1 MKLYIKNYN
10 PIHILQKQKTI
21 DEFYFSN
28 KNIIEIISDDG
39 IFYIDNK
46 NFYKINV
53 ISDKLV
59 QLRSKD
65 LELLLDKS
73 VYKNEIVHQLPFN
86 HTNTHITKFYYATNS
101 KSKIKLVVEGK
112 YETNELIDNKSNK
125 YANFTPINF
134 YFEMPNEITDFELLN
149 NDDLNVFLSLLN

>member
-10 PIHILQKQKTI
+10 PLYILKKQKAI

-28 KNIIEIISDDG
+28 KNIIEIITDDG

-46 NFYKINV
+46 NFYKMNI
-53 ISDKLV
+53 ITDKLLE
-59 QLRSKD
+59 LRIKD

-73 VYKNEIVHQLPFN
+73 VNKNEIVHQLPFN
-86 HTNTHITKFYYATNS
+86 HINTHITKFYYATNS

-125 YANFTPINF
+125 YTNFTPINF